1 MFTHTSS
8 IFFYHTI
15 STLYKLLFCV
25 RFVNQLKYLLVKHIL
40 TINNTVN
47 IPITKMMDCINLF
60 ENSLASKETRKSY
73 MLLLKKY
80 LEFVA
85 KEDIFF
91 KSNARLIEQKIIE
104 FILHLKQQ
112 GKSYAAIR
120 MYLASVKAFYKIN
133 DIVLN
138 DSKIS
143 KFLPEQKRVRKDR
156 AYDYNEISKLLEI
169 ADERMRVVI
178 LLLAS
183 TGIRIGAVPDL
194 RLRNLE
200 KINNHCYKITVYENY
215 NQEYITFCTPEC
227 SKAIDDYLE
236 MRANYGERVRSDSF
250 LIREQ
255 FDIREQ
261 FAITKPRQITHRSI
275 EWKLINLAER
285 SGIRKREHQTE
296 SKKYSSIRKDVAIAH
311 GFRKFCTGQ
320 LINSKVNSEIRE
332 MLLGHKIGLASA
344 YYRPTDEEIYQEYL
358 KAVNHLTINDENRLR
373 KRVDEL
379 SEKNKDYD
387 YIIRGKL
394 EEKDKQ
400 IEVLMKKQEKFDAL
414 IESLIDS
421 GVLKSK

>member
-1 MFTHTSS
+1 M
-8 IFFYHTI
+8 I
-15 STLYKLLFCV
+15 SPLQ
-25 RFVNQLKYLLVKHIL
+25 R
-40 TINNTVN
+40 
-47 IPITKMMDCINLF
+47 MDCIKLF
-60 ENSLASKETRKSY
+60 ESSLASKETRKSY
-73 MLLLKKY
+73 MLLLKIY
-80 LEFVA
+80 LQFVA

-120 MYLASVKAFYKIN
+120 MYLAAVKSFYKIN

-156 AYDYNEISKLLEI
+156 PYDYKEISKLLEI
-169 ADERMRVVI
+169 ADERMRVVV

-183 TGIRIGAVPDL
+183 TGIRIGALPEL

-200 KINNHCYKITVYENY
+200 KINNHYYKITVYENY

-227 SKAIDDYLE
+227 SKAIDDYLD
-236 MRANYGERVRSDSF
+236 MRSNYGERIHTDSF

-261 FAITKPRQITHRSI
+261 FAITKPRQITHRSL

-285 SGIRKREHQTE
+285 SGIRKREHQTQ

-311 GFRKFCTGQ
+311 GFRKFFTTQ

-332 MLLGHKIGLASA
+332 MLLGHNIGLASA
-344 YYRPTDEEIYQEYL
+344 YYRPTDEEMYQEYL

-387 YIIRGKL
+387 YIIKGKL

-400 IEVLMKKQEKFDAL
+400 IKVLMKKQEKYDEL
-414 IESLIDS
+414 IQSFVDS
-421 GVLKSK
+421 GQLKPVI

>member
-1 MFTHTSS
+1 MDS
-8 IFFYHTI
+8 I
-15 STLYKLLFCV
+15 K
-25 RFVNQLKYLLVKHIL
+25 
-40 TINNTVN
+40 
-47 IPITKMMDCINLF
+47 LF
-60 ENSLASKETRKSY
+60 ESSLASKETRKSY

-85 KEDIFF
+85 EEDIFF

-104 FILHLKQQ
+104 FILHLKKE

-120 MYLASVKAFYKIN
+120 MYLAAVKAFYKIN

-156 AYDYNEISKLLEI
+156 AYDYKEISKLLEI

-183 TGIRIGAVPDL
+183 TGIRIGALPEL

-200 KINNHCYKITVYENY
+200 KINIQYYKITVYENY
-215 NQEYITFCTPEC
+215 NQEYMTFCTPEC
-227 SKAIDDYLE
+227 SKAINDYLD
-236 MRANYGERVRSDSF
+236 MRSTYGERVNTYSF

-255 FDIREQ
+255 FDIRDP
-261 FAITKPRQITHRSI
+261 FAIAKPRQITHRSL

-311 GFRKFCTGQ
+311 GFRKFFTTQ
-320 LINSKVNSEIRE
+320 LVGSKVNPEIRE
-332 MLLGHKIGLASA
+332 MLLGHKIQLMSA
-344 YYRPTDEEIYQEYL
+344 YYRPTEEEIYAEYE
-358 KAVNHLTINDENRLR
+358 KATDNLTIDEENILKIKVNQLTKR
-373 KRVDEL
+373 KDEIEL
-379 SEKNKDYD
+379 IKYKHEKEMKA
-387 YIIRGKL
+387 IRKEL
-394 EEKDKQ
+394 EPLLELKNTL
-400 IEVLMKKQEKFDAL
+400 IREGILEV
-414 IESLIDS
+414 S
-421 GVLKSK
+421 

>member
-1 MFTHTSS
+1 MDS
-8 IFFYHTI
+8 
-15 STLYKLLFCV
+15 
-25 RFVNQLKYLLVKHIL
+25 VK
-40 TINNTVN
+40 
-47 IPITKMMDCINLF
+47 LF
-60 ENSLASKETRKSY
+60 ESFLASKETRKSY

-80 LEFVA
+80 VEFVA

-91 KSNARLIEQKIIE
+91 KSNPRLIEQKIIE

-120 MYLASVKAFYKIN
+120 IYLAAVKSFYKIN
-133 DIVLN
+133 DIFLN

-156 AYDYNEISKLLEI
+156 AYNYKEISKLLEI

-183 TGIRIGAVPDL
+183 TGIRIGSLPEL

-200 KINNHCYKITVYENY
+200 RINDDYYKLTVYENY
-215 NQEYITFCTPEC
+215 NQEYMTLCTPEC
-227 SKAIDDYLE
+227 SKAIDNYLD
-236 MRANYGERVRSDSF
+236 MRSTYGENINSESF

-261 FAITKPRQITHRSI
+261 FAIRKPRQITHRSL

-296 SKKYSSIRKDVAIAH
+296 SKRFSSIRKDVAIAH
-311 GFRKFCTGQ
+311 GFRKFFTTQ

-344 YYRPTDEEIYQEYL
+344 YYRPTDEEMYQEYL
-358 KAVNHLTINDENRLR
+358 KAVDLLTINEENRLR
-373 KRVDEL
+373 KRVDEM
-379 SEKNKDYD
+379 SERNKDNE
-387 YIIRGKL
+387 YIIKGKL
-394 EEKDKQ
+394 EETYKEIQTLKRHELDNVDVIATLSDKVD
-400 IEVLMKKQEKFDAL
+400 ELMEK
-414 IESLIDS
+414 ISL
-421 GVLKSK
+421 LKTRK

>member
-1 MFTHTSS
+1 
-8 IFFYHTI
+8 
-15 STLYKLLFCV
+15 
-25 RFVNQLKYLLVKHIL
+25 
-40 TINNTVN
+40 
-47 IPITKMMDCINLF
+47 
-60 ENSLASKETRKSY
+60 

-91 KSNARLIEQKIIE
+91 KNNARLIEQKIIE
-104 FILHLKQQ
+104 IILHLKQQ

-143 KFLPEQKRVRKDR
+143 KFLPEQKRVKKDR
-156 AYDYNEISKLLEI
+156 AYNYKEISKLLEI

-183 TGIRIGAVPDL
+183 TGIRIGAIPDL

-227 SKAIDDYLE
+227 SKAVDDYLA
-236 MRANYGERVRSDSF
+236 MRSTYGEKIHKDSF
-250 LIREQ
+250 LVREQ

-261 FAITKPRQITHRSI
+261 FVITKPRQITHRSL

-285 SGIRKREHQTE
+285 SGIRKREHQTQ

-320 LINSKVNSEIRE
+320 FINSKVNSEIRE
-332 MLLGHKIGLASA
+332 MLLGHKIGLTSA
-344 YYRPTDEEIYQEYL
+344 YYRPTDEEMYAEYQ
-358 KAVNHLTINDENRLR
+358 KAINYLTINEEVRLKEKVEELTVKQDEISYIKFKYEKEMKEMREQMEPL
-373 KRVDEL
+373 VEL
-379 SEKNKDYD
+379 KNTLIREG
-387 YIIRGKL
+387 II
-394 EEKDKQ
+394 KQ
-400 IEVLMKKQEKFDAL
+400 I
-414 IESLIDS
+414 S
-421 GVLKSK
+421 

>member
-1 MFTHTSS
+1 M
-8 IFFYHTI
+8 I
-15 STLYKLLFCV
+15 S
-25 RFVNQLKYLLVKHIL
+25 QLE
-40 TINNTVN
+40 
-47 IPITKMMDCINLF
+47 MMDSVKLF
-60 ENSLASKETRKSY
+60 ESSLASKETRKSY

-80 LEFVA
+80 VQFVA

-91 KSNARLIEQKIIE
+91 KSNPRLIEQKIIE

-120 MYLASVKAFYKIN
+120 IYLAAVKSFYKIN
-133 DIVLN
+133 DIFLN

-156 AYDYNEISKLLEI
+156 AYNYKEISKLLEI

-183 TGIRIGAVPDL
+183 TGIRIGSLPEL

-200 KINNHCYKITVYENY
+200 RINDDYYKLTVYENY
-215 NQEYITFCTPEC
+215 NQEYMTLCTPEC
-227 SKAIDDYLE
+227 SKAIDNYLD
-236 MRANYGERVRSDSF
+236 MRSTYGENINSESF

-255 FDIREQ
+255 FDIRDQ
-261 FAITKPRQITHRSI
+261 FAIRKPRQITHRSL

-285 SGIRKREHQTE
+285 CGIRKREHQTE
-296 SKKYSSIRKDVAIAH
+296 SKRFSSIRKDVAIAH
-311 GFRKFCTGQ
+311 GFRKFFTTQ

-344 YYRPTDEEIYQEYL
+344 YYRPTDEEMYEEYL
-358 KAVNHLTINDENRLR
+358 KAVNHLTINEENRLR

-379 SEKNKDYD
+379 SEKNKDNN
-387 YIIRGKL
+387 YIIKGKL

-400 IEVLMKKQEKFDAL
+400 IKILMKKQEKTDLL
-414 IESLIDS
+414 IQSLIDS
-421 GVLKSK
+421 GQLQPKI